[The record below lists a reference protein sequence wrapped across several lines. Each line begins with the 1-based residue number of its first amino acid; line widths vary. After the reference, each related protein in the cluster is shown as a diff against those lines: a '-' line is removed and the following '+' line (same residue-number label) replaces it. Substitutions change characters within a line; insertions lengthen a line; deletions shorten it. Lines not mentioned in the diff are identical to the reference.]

1 MYPVSPVSQPRTFKV
16 VALRCTLMLSCL
28 GGASFG
34 AALPVS
40 AQQQEQQQ
48 WLLQQMRIGEALQRD
63 DLVRDSLARL
73 ELIAPD
79 DPQVLVGKIRQ
90 ALADKT
96 QAQNVA
102 WIEQL
107 LTRLRQQAPDSAQ
120 LRQAQALI
128 KLQSQDGLRQ
138 VQQARLFAAAGR
150 FDEASAAFEALFGKE
165 PPDLAMALEYWSAR
179 SRIPGQR
186 VAVLG
191 RVQALD
197 RAYPGNAS
205 VRQMLVGLLFAEDR
219 NDEALAVLHQLAAD
233 PQASNNAAEREYNY
247 LIKLPVSS
255 QTTQAWQAFVGYYPY
270 SPFARQA
277 SKQLGLQQGL
287 LADPA
292 WQAGVK
298 GKRLLDQ
305 GNASGSAAAEG
316 LLRRA
321 IKAYPRDPSLYG
333 ALGTALM
340 RQNKYPAAYDA
351 FSTAL
356 SKEQDTYY
364 ISKWQDLQAATRN
377 WMILQKGDE
386 ALQRKD
392 YAAARKAYQQ
402 SRSLKADS
410 ADPLI
415 GLANVAMAESDD
427 ITAQAL
433 LLQAR
438 KVEPGNGSVVRAL
451 MRLYRAQSS
460 ERAEAFLN
468 TLPASTQPEF
478 ASLRQSIELERLNL
492 QADLASQRSDWAQLV
507 PLLKKIRLQDQ
518 DNPWLTYRLAAAEIA
533 LGQPREADHAFRQLL
548 TRQSRNPEARYAHG
562 LYLANQNRDSE
573 VAASLGQVPAAA
585 WTDNMRE
592 SNVDSCW
599 RGSNNCGTPGMNPRP
614 LPCCCVIPPWM
625 ILALSP
631 TGRPSVK
638 ITRKPKA
645 ITARCSRSDP
655 RMPRH
660 SWA

>member
-150 FDEASAAFEALFGKE
+150 FDDASAAFEALFGKE

-233 PQASNNAAEREYNY
+233 PQASNNAAESGLDVPSEPVEIGRASCRER
-247 LIKLPVSS
+247 V
-255 QTTQAWQAFVGYYPY
+255 
-270 SPFARQA
+270 
-277 SKQLGLQQGL
+277 
-287 LADPA
+287 
-292 WQAGVK
+292 
-298 GKRLLDQ
+298 
-305 GNASGSAAAEG
+305 
-316 LLRRA
+316 
-321 IKAYPRDPSLYG
+321 
-333 ALGTALM
+333 
-340 RQNKYPAAYDA
+340 
-351 FSTAL
+351 
-356 SKEQDTYY
+356 
-364 ISKWQDLQAATRN
+364 
-377 WMILQKGDE
+377 
-386 ALQRKD
+386 
-392 YAAARKAYQQ
+392 
-402 SRSLKADS
+402 
-410 ADPLI
+410 
-415 GLANVAMAESDD
+415 
-427 ITAQAL
+427 
-433 LLQAR
+433 
-438 KVEPGNGSVVRAL
+438 
-451 MRLYRAQSS
+451 
-460 ERAEAFLN
+460 
-468 TLPASTQPEF
+468 
-478 ASLRQSIELERLNL
+478 
-492 QADLASQRSDWAQLV
+492 
-507 PLLKKIRLQDQ
+507 
-518 DNPWLTYRLAAAEIA
+518 
-533 LGQPREADHAFRQLL
+533 
-548 TRQSRNPEARYAHG
+548 
-562 LYLANQNRDSE
+562 
-573 VAASLGQVPAAA
+573 
-585 WTDNMRE
+585 
-592 SNVDSCW
+592 
-599 RGSNNCGTPGMNPRP
+599 
-614 LPCCCVIPPWM
+614 
-625 ILALSP
+625 
-631 TGRPSVK
+631 
-638 ITRKPKA
+638 
-645 ITARCSRSDP
+645 
-655 RMPRH
+655 
-660 SWA
+660 

>member
-1 MYPVSPVSQPRTFKV
+1 MRAVNLALQPSAFKV
-16 VALRCTLMLSCL
+16 VALRCALMLSCL
-28 GGASFG
+28 SGASFG

-40 AQQQEQQQ
+40 AQQQEQQR

-79 DPQVLVGKIRQ
+79 HPQVLVGAIRQ

-96 QAQNVA
+96 RAQNVA

-138 VQQARLFAAAGR
+138 LQQARLLAAAGR

-165 PPDLAMALEYWSAR
+165 PPDLAMAMEYWSAR
-179 SRIPGQR
+179 SRISGQR
-186 VAVLG
+186 AVVLG
-191 RVQALD
+191 HVQALD
-197 RAYPGNAS
+197 RDYPGNAS

-247 LIKLPVSS
+247 LIKLPVNP
-255 QTTQAWQAFVGYYPY
+255 QTAQAWQAFVRYYPY
-270 SPFARQA
+270 SPFAKEA
-277 SKQLGLQQGL
+277 SKQLAAQQGL

-298 GKRLLDQ
+298 AKRLLEQDT
-305 GNASGSAAAEG
+305 ASNSATAES

-321 IKAYPRDPSLYG
+321 IKAYPQDPSLYG
-333 ALGTALM
+333 ALGTALL
-340 RQNKYPAAYDA
+340 RQNKYPAAYEA

-356 SKEQDTYY
+356 SKEQDTDF
-364 ISKWQDLQAATRN
+364 ISKWQDLQAVTRN

-386 ALQRKD
+386 ALARKD
-392 YAAARKAYQQ
+392 YPAARKAYQQ

-415 GLANVAMAESDD
+415 GLANVAVAESDD
-427 ITAQAL
+427 IAAQAL

-468 TLPASTQPEF
+468 SLPASSQPEF

-507 PLLKKIRLQDQ
+507 LLLEKIRLQDQ

-533 LGQPREADHAFRQLL
+533 LGRPREADDAFAQLL
-548 TRQSRNPEARYAHG
+548 ARQSRNPEARYAHG
-562 LYLANQNRDSE
+562 LYLANANRDSE
-573 VAASLGQVPAAA
+573 VLATLKQIPAAA

-592 SNVDSCW
+592 LDT
-599 RGSNNCGTPGMNPRP
+599 R
-614 LPCCCVIPPWM
+614 
-625 ILALSP
+625 
-631 TGRPSVK
+631 
-638 ITRKPKA
+638 ITRRQLLAQVEKLRNSGHEPQA
-645 ITARCSRSDP
+645 IALLLRAPTVDDLGTLAD
-655 RMPRH
+655 
-660 SWA
+660 WAA